1 MPWAADEPKPVEE
14 KAELLRFF
22 RGRFDLGEDFVY
34 GIFARDE
41 SEVVGGTGLH
51 TRVGAAALEIGYW
64 IRASQVRKGYARE
77 VAAALTRVAFRVC
90 GVDRVEI
97 RVDPGNAASLRV
109 PRVLGFAE
117 EATLRRRL
125 PSKARAGRSAT
136 PWSSRSLPT
145 SSRPAPS
152 RTWPST
158 PTTCSAARS
167 RPEPGAPPLPLRA
180 DVERPRHSRGHR
192 PRFRPGRLAP
202 RSPSPQGGA
211 HPGRPLRQGPRP
223 RDPRQGA
230 QPADGA
236 HDVVGS
242 ARDRRRRDPGADD
255 AAPRGAQG
263 VPAAPDP
270 RHAHARRLPRGAARP
285 PDPGDRRRP
294 ARR

>member
-51 TRVGAAALEIGYW
+51 TRIGAAALEIGYW

-125 PSKARAGRSAT
+125 PSGEG
-136 PWSSRSLPT
+136 
-145 SSRPAPS
+145 RPA
-152 RTWPST
+152 RDAVVFTLFADELEA
-158 PTTCSAARS
+158 SAVAHV
-167 RPEPGAPPLPLRA
+167 AVDA
-180 DVERPRHSRGHR
+180 YDV
-192 PRFRPGRLAP
+192 L
-202 RSPSPQGGA
+202 
-211 HPGRPLRQGPRP
+211 GRPLE
-223 RDPRQGA
+223 
-230 QPADGA
+230 
-236 HDVVGS
+236 S
-242 ARDRRRRDPGADD
+242 
-255 AAPRGAQG
+255 
-263 VPAAPDP
+263 
-270 RHAHARRLPRGAARP
+270 
-285 PDPGDRRRP
+285 
-294 ARR
+294 